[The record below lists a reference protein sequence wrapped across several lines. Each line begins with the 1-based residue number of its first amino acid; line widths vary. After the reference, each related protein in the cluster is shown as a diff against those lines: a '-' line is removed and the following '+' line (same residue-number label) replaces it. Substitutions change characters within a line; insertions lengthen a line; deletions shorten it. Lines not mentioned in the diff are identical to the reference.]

1 MKGSIN
7 DSLTGS
13 TTGSTTGSRRP
24 GFVLVNVMMTVIT
37 TILAATT
44 LWPIYESAG
53 IIVVV
58 TFSLVLGTTI
68 ALIGAR
74 FRWSAGVVFLVAFFT
89 FLAVGV
95 PVAVP
100 AQAILGVFPSAAGL
114 VDLLAAIV
122 LSWKQLLTIT
132 LPVGTYE
139 ALLAPALIVVLSSVT
154 IGLSVATRTRVPE
167 LAVLPAIGIFIF
179 GTAFGPTYPSRPLEA
194 ALALFVATLLW
205 LVWLRWDR
213 RQAALSQ
220 LRTATSGA
228 AAGAAG
234 PAGATATAGA
244 AAGAGAGADA
254 PRAASKPRASAAG
267 PVLSAALVLLVVTST
282 SVAVLGFVPPTV
294 DRTVLRSAVEQPF
307 DPREYVSPLA
317 GFRRYWQ
324 PETVNSVLFE
334 TSGLPS
340 GARMRL
346 ATMDSYDGV
355 VYAVGSTSTVSESGS
370 FTRVPTRVDQ
380 SGIAGRALTVDVTIA
395 GQSGVWLPTVG
406 QLEELR
412 FDDAN
417 GPDRLASFF
426 YNDVTGTGA
435 MIGGLARGDRYT
447 VSAVEPVRP
456 EASEIAALRPGP
468 ARVPQPQFVPAEVAA
483 KLEEYSAGSTDP
495 GEQLAGMLAGLARD
509 GFISHGTGANE
520 VPSRSGHSADRIS
533 ELLTAQRMIGDA
545 EQYAVAAALMAT
557 EIGFPTRVV
566 MGFAPAATTV
576 RGSDIAAWI
585 EVNTTAFGWVAIDP
599 TPPVR
604 DIPEELPVE
613 NASVARPQT
622 VVPPPMLQTDN
633 IDRQR
638 PPETVEDQAND
649 VEPVLQALLA
659 VLRVVGGIA
668 VGLLIL
674 LAPFAAIIATK
685 LRRRRLR
692 RRAAEPL
699 ARVTGGWREFEDAV
713 VDRGAVLE
721 PSSTRGEVATLVG
734 GQQPR
739 ILAVVADRATFSPDA
754 ASEKDAEAVWRAVDE
769 LRSTLDAGLTRWQR
783 IKAQVSVRSFGRVSV
798 SKRAPS
804 RQFPGE
810 GRAR

>member
-1 MKGSIN
+1 MSGGMNGGIN
-7 DSLTGS
+7 NT
-13 TTGSTTGSRRP
+13 RRA
-24 GFVLVNVMMTVIT
+24 GFVLVNVMMTVVT

-58 TFSLVLGTTI
+58 TVSLPLGTAI
-68 ALIGAR
+68 ALLGAR
-74 FRWSAGVVFLVAFFT
+74 FRWSFLIVLLVAVAA

-100 AQAILGVFPSAAGL
+100 AQAISGVLPSVGGL

-139 ALLAPALIVVLSSVT
+139 ALLVPAFIVLFSGVT
-154 IGLSVATRTRVPE
+154 IGISVATRSRLPE
-167 LAVLPAIGIFIF
+167 LAVLPPIGIFVF

-194 ALALFVATLLW
+194 ALALLVAILLW

-220 LRTATSGA
+220 LRTATFDTRARA
-228 AAGAAG
+228 AADAGGGAGVDAPG
-234 PAGATATAGA
+234 PA
-244 AAGAGAGADA
+244 
-254 PRAASKPRASAAG
+254 SKRSASAAG
-267 PVLSAALVLLVVTST
+267 AVLSAALVLLIVVST

-307 DPREYVSPLA
+307 DPRDYVSPLA

-324 PETVNSVLFE
+324 PQTVDSVLFE
-334 TSGLPS
+334 ASGLPVGS
-340 GARMRL
+340 RIRL

-355 VYAVGSTSTVSESGS
+355 VYAVGSAGTASESGS

-395 GQSGVWLPTVG
+395 GQFGVWLPTVG

-412 FDDAN
+412 FADAS

-435 MIGGLARGDRYT
+435 MIGGLVRGDRYA
-447 VSAVEPVRP
+447 VAAVESTQPA
-456 EASEIAALRPGP
+456 ASEVATLRPGP
-468 ARVPQPQFVPAEVAA
+468 ARVPKPESVPDEVAA
-483 KLEEYSAGSTDP
+483 KLEEYSSGSADP
-495 GEQLAGMLAGLARD
+495 GEQLAGMLAGLARE
-509 GFISHGTGANE
+509 GYISHGVGANE
-520 VPSRSGHSADRIS
+520 VPSRSGHSADRIA
-533 ELLTAQRMIGDA
+533 ELLTAPRMIGDA

-566 MGFAPAATTV
+566 MGFAPAGATV
-576 RGSDIAAWI
+576 RGSDVAAWI

-599 TPPVR
+599 TPPMR

-622 VVPPPMLQTDN
+622 VVPPPVLQTDN

-649 VEPVLQALLA
+649 TDPVIQALLA

-668 VGLLIL
+668 AGILIL
-674 LAPFAAIIATK
+674 LAPFAAVIAAK

-699 ARVTGGWREFEDAV
+699 ARVAGGWQEFEDTV
-713 VDRGAVLE
+713 VDRGVMLE
-721 PSSTRGEVATLVG
+721 PASTRGEVATLVG

-754 ASEKDAEAVWRAVDE
+754 PSEKDADAVWRAVDE

-798 SKRAPS
+798 SKRSPS
-804 RQFPGE
+804 RQVSVD

>member
-1 MKGSIN
+1 MKGPI
-7 DSLTGS
+7 TGSMTAS
-13 TTGSTTGSRRP
+13 TTGSTTGRRIGTRRP

-58 TFSLVLGTTI
+58 TVSLVLGTTI
-68 ALIGAR
+68 ALFGAR
-74 FRWSAGVVFLVAFFT
+74 FRWSAGVVFLVAFLA

-100 AQAILGVFPSAAGL
+100 AQAILGVLPSGAGL
-114 VDLLAAIV
+114 VDLVAAIV

-139 ALLAPALIVVLSSVT
+139 ALLVPALIVVLASVT
-154 IGLSVATRTRVPE
+154 IGLSVAMRTRVPE
-167 LAVLPAIGIFIF
+167 LAALPPIGIFIF

-194 ALALFVATLLW
+194 ALALLVAILLW
-205 LVWLRWDR
+205 LVWLRWHR
-213 RQAALSQ
+213 RQTALSQ
-220 LRTATSGA
+220 LRTATFGAGA
-228 AAGAAG
+228 AAG
-234 PAGATATAGA
+234 P

-254 PRAASKPRASAAG
+254 NAGAPRSASKPRTSAAG
-267 PVLSAALVLLVVTST
+267 AVLSAALVLLVVTST

-294 DRTVLRSAVEQPF
+294 DRTVLRSAIEQPF

-324 PETVNSVLFE
+324 AQTVNSVLFE
-334 TSGLPS
+334 ASGLPS
-340 GARMRL
+340 GARIRL

-355 VYAVGSTSTVSESGS
+355 VYAVGSPSTASESGS

-412 FDDAN
+412 FDDAD

-447 VSAVEPVRP
+447 VTAVEPVRP

-468 ARVPQPQFVPAEVAA
+468 ARVPQPQSVPADVAA
-483 KLEEYSAGSTDP
+483 KLEEYASGSTDP

-509 GFISHGTGANE
+509 GYISHGIGANE

-533 ELLTAQRMIGDA
+533 ELLTAPRMIGDA

-622 VVPPPMLQTDN
+622 VVPPPTLQTDN
-633 IDRQR
+633 LDRQR

-649 VEPVLQALLA
+649 VEPVIQALLA

-668 VGLLIL
+668 VGLLIV

-692 RRAAEPL
+692 RRAVEPL

-713 VDRGAVLE
+713 VDRGAVLG
-721 PSSTRGEVATLVG
+721 PASTRGEVATLVG

-754 ASEKDAEAVWRAVDE
+754 TSEKDAEAVWRAVDE
-769 LRSTLDAGLTRWQR
+769 LRSTLDAGSTRWQR
-783 IKAQVSVRSFGRVSV
+783 IKAQVSVRSLGRDSV
-798 SKRAPS
+798 TKRAPS
-804 RQFPGE
+804 RQVSGE

>member
-1 MKGSIN
+1 MNGSMNISMNGGIN
-7 DSLTGS
+7 D
-13 TTGSTTGSRRP
+13 RRRA
-24 GFVLVNVMMTVIT
+24 GFVLVNVMMTVVT

-58 TFSLVLGTTI
+58 AVSLLLGTSI
-68 ALIGAR
+68 ALLGAR
-74 FRWSAGVVFLVAFFT
+74 FRWSFLIVLLAAVAA

-100 AQAILGVFPSAAGL
+100 AQAISGVLPSVGGL
-114 VDLLAAIV
+114 VDLLTAIV

-139 ALLAPALIVVLSSVT
+139 ALLVPAFIVVFSGVT
-154 IGLSVATRTRVPE
+154 IGVSVVTRSRAPE
-167 LAVLPAIGIFIF
+167 LAVLPPIGIFIF

-194 ALALFVATLLW
+194 ALALLVAILLW

-213 RQAALSQ
+213 RQAALAQ
-220 LRTATSGA
+220 LRTATFGA
-228 AAGAAG
+228 R
-234 PAGATATAGA
+234 
-244 AAGAGAGADA
+244 AGAGADA
-254 PRAASKPRASAAG
+254 GGGAGVDAPGPVSKRSASAAG
-267 PVLSAALVLLVVTST
+267 AVLSATLVLLIVVST

-307 DPREYVSPLA
+307 DPRDYVSPLA

-324 PETVNSVLFE
+324 PQTVDSVLFE
-334 TSGLPS
+334 VSGLPVGS
-340 GARMRL
+340 RIRL

-355 VYAVGSTSTVSESGS
+355 VYAVGSASTASESGS

-380 SGIAGRALTVDVTIA
+380 SGIAGRALSVDVTIA
-395 GQSGVWLPTVG
+395 GQFGVWLPTVG

-412 FDDAN
+412 FADASR
-417 GPDRLASFF
+417 PDRLASFF

-435 MIGGLARGDRYT
+435 MIEGLVRGDRYT
-447 VSAVEPVRP
+447 ISSVEPTQP
-456 EASEIAALRPGP
+456 AASVLATLRPGP
-468 ARVPQPQFVPAEVAA
+468 ARVPQLQSVPDEVAA
-483 KLEEYSAGSTDP
+483 KLEEYSSGTADP

-509 GFISHGTGANE
+509 GYISHGVGANE

-566 MGFAPAATTV
+566 MGFVPAGATV

-622 VVPPPMLQTDN
+622 VVPPPTLQTDN

-638 PPETVEDQAND
+638 PPETLEDQAND
-649 VEPVLQALLA
+649 GEPVIQALLA

-668 VGLLIL
+668 AGILIL
-674 LAPFAAIIATK
+674 LAPFAAVMAAK

-699 ARVTGGWREFEDAV
+699 ARVAGGWQEFEDTV
-713 VDRGAVLE
+713 VDRGVMLE

-754 ASEKDAEAVWRAVDE
+754 PSEKDADAVWRAVDE
-769 LRSTLDAGLTRWQR
+769 LRSMLDAGSTRWQR
-783 IKAQVSVRSFGRVSV
+783 IKAQVSVRSFGRVPV
-798 SKRAPS
+798 SERAPS
-804 RQFPGE
+804 RQVSGD

>member
-1 MKGSIN
+1 MNGSMN
-7 DSLTGS
+7 GRVYGS
-13 TTGSTTGSRRP
+13 MSGMRRP
-24 GFVLVNVMMTVIT
+24 GFVLVNVMMTVVT

-58 TFSLVLGTTI
+58 TVSLVLGTTI
-68 ALIGAR
+68 ALLGAR
-74 FRWSAGVVFLVAFFT
+74 FRWSAVVVLLVAFAT

-100 AQAILGVFPSAAGL
+100 AQAILGVLPSMAGL

-132 LPVGTYE
+132 LPVGSYE
-139 ALLAPALIVVLSSVT
+139 ALLVPAVVVVFSGVT
-154 IGLSVATRTRVPE
+154 IGLSVAMRTSVPE
-167 LAVLPAIGIFIF
+167 LAVLPPIGIFIF

-194 ALALFVATLLW
+194 ALALLVAILLW

-213 RQAALSQ
+213 RQAALAQ
-220 LRTATSGA
+220 LRTATFDVRAGANAGPAA
-228 AAGAAG
+228 AAGAG
-234 PAGATATAGA
+234 TAT
-244 AAGAGAGADA
+244 GAGADA
-254 PRAASKPRASAAG
+254 PGSASKPRTSAAG
-267 PVLSAALVLLVVTST
+267 AVLSAALVLLVVTST

-324 PETVNSVLFE
+324 PQTVDSVLFE
-334 TSGLPS
+334 ASGLPA
-340 GARMRL
+340 GARIRL

-355 VYAVGSTSTVSESGS
+355 VYAVGSTSTASESGS

-406 QLEELR
+406 QLEEVR

-447 VSAVEPVRP
+447 VTAVEPVQP

-468 ARVPQPQFVPAEVAA
+468 ARVPQPQSVPEEVAT
-483 KLEEYSAGSTDP
+483 KLEEYSSGSTDP

-509 GFISHGTGANE
+509 GYISHGTGANE

-533 ELLTAQRMIGDA
+533 ELLTAPRMIGDA

-557 EIGFPTRVV
+557 QIGFPARVV
-566 MGFAPAATTV
+566 MGFAPVAATV

-622 VVPPPMLQTDN
+622 VVPPPTVQTDN

-649 VEPVLQALLA
+649 VEPVIQALLA
-659 VLRVVGGIA
+659 LLRVVGGIA
-668 VGLLIL
+668 VGLVIV

-685 LRRRRLR
+685 LRRRRSR

-699 ARVTGGWREFEDAV
+699 ARVAGGWREFEDTV
-713 VDRGAVLE
+713 VDRGVVLE

-754 ASEKDAEAVWRAVDE
+754 PSEKDAEAVWRAVDE
-769 LRSTLDAGLTRWQR
+769 LRSTLDAGSTRWQR
-783 IKAQVSVRSFGRVSV
+783 IKAQVSVRSFGSVSV
-798 SKRAPS
+798 NKRAPN
-804 RQFPGE
+804 RQASGE

>member
-1 MKGSIN
+1 MKGSI
-7 DSLTGS
+7 SS
-13 TTGSTTGSRRP
+13 TRRP
-24 GFVLVNVMMTVIT
+24 GFVLLNVMMTVIT

-58 TFSLVLGTTI
+58 TVCLVLGTTI
-68 ALIGAR
+68 ALFGAR
-74 FRWSAGVVFLVAFFT
+74 FRWSAGVVFLVAFLA

-100 AQAILGVFPSAAGL
+100 AQAILGVLPSAAGL

-122 LSWKQLLTIT
+122 LSWKQLLTIA

-139 ALLAPALIVVLSSVT
+139 ALLVPAVIVVFSTVT
-154 IGLSVATRTRVPE
+154 IGVSVALRTRVPE
-167 LAVLPAIGIFIF
+167 LAALPPIGIFIF

-194 ALALFVATLLW
+194 ALALLVATLLW

-213 RQAALSQ
+213 RQTALSQ
-220 LRTATSGA
+220 LRTATFA
-228 AAGAAG
+228 AAANEDAAG
-234 PAGATATAGA
+234 GL
-244 AAGAGAGADA
+244 AAGAGIAATA
-254 PRAASKPRASAAG
+254 NAYASRSASKPRTSAAG
-267 PVLSAALVLLVVTST
+267 AVLSAALVLLVVIST

-294 DRTVLRSAVEQPF
+294 DRTVLRSAIEQPF
-307 DPREYVSPLA
+307 DPRAYVSPLA

-324 PETVNSVLFE
+324 PDTVNSVLFE
-334 TSGLPS
+334 ASGLPS
-340 GARMRL
+340 GARIRL

-355 VYAVGSTSTVSESGS
+355 VYAVGSPSTASESGL

-380 SGIAGRALTVDVTIA
+380 SGVAGRALTVDVTIV

-412 FDDAN
+412 FGDAN

-435 MIGGLARGDRYT
+435 VIGGLARGDSYT
-447 VSAVEPVRP
+447 VTAVEPVRP

-468 ARVPQPQFVPAEVAA
+468 VRVPQPQSVPAEVAA
-483 KLEEYSAGSTDP
+483 KLDEYSPGSTDP
-495 GEQLAGMLAGLARD
+495 GEQLAEMLAGLARE
-509 GFISHGTGANE
+509 GYISHGIGANE

-533 ELLTAQRMIGDA
+533 ELLSAPRMIGDA

-622 VVPPPMLQTDN
+622 VVPPATLQTDN
-633 IDRQR
+633 LDRQR

-649 VEPVLQALLA
+649 AEPVLQALLA

-668 VGLLIL
+668 VGLLIV

-713 VDRGAVLE
+713 VDRGVVLE
-721 PSSTRGEVATLVG
+721 PASTRGEVATLVG

-754 ASEKDAEAVWRAVDE
+754 TSEKDAQAVWRAVDE
-769 LRSTLDAGLTRWQR
+769 LRSTLDAGSTRWQR
-783 IKAQVSVRSFGRVSV
+783 IKAQISVRSLGRGSFA
-798 SKRAPS
+798 KRAPS
-804 RQFPGE
+804 RQTPGE